1 MLYYQC
7 LHNLFRNMGDNQFG
21 SQILCKLTSDVIKI
35 EKGNLEAQEEKVFCS
50 RIITEDTTD

>member
-1 MLYYQC
+1 
-7 LHNLFRNMGDNQFG
+7 MGNNQFG
-21 SQILCKLTSDVIKI
+21 SQILWKLTSDVIKI